1 MDDNATLKM
10 AWEAARKDW
19 LAGKRRN
26 TAKAYRIAWRDF
38 FAWAGVR
45 PWEVTGELAVG
56 WAKHLAATGL
66 AARSINLKVS
76 ALASFYDFVRGAPLE
91 GDRRRTVLWPVER
104 ANPFVGVARPP
115 RSPYRGVRPLSPDE
129 VRAVLAAIN
138 TGCLTGARDYA
149 LLLTPLVTGRRIS
162 EVLGMRWGD
171 LEPMGEGGYV
181 FTYRGR
187 DGRLRGTTLPGRCYR
202 AICAYLEKDGRPPER
217 MGAGDYVFVP
227 LRPERVRRL
236 PGHADT
242 STGRNRPVTVGFAN
256 RVLKKYARR
265 AGVDIRKATL
275 RGWRVGEV
283 EGWKDD
289 A

>member
-1 MDDNATLKM
+1 MDDNTTLKT

-19 LAGKRRN
+19 LAGKGRN
-26 TAKAYRIAWRDF
+26 TAKAYRYAWRGF

-45 PWEVTGELAVG
+45 PWEVTGELAVS
-56 WAKHLAATGL
+56 WVEHLAAAGL

-76 ALASFYDFVRGAPLE
+76 ALASFYDFVRGA
-91 GDRRRTVLWPVER
+91 VLWPVER
-104 ANPFVGVARPP
+104 GNPFVGVARPP
-115 RSPYRGVRPLSPDE
+115 RFPYRSVRPLSPGE

-138 TGCLTGARDYA
+138 TACLTGARDYA

-242 STGRNRPVTVGFAN
+242 ATDRNRPLTVGFAN
-256 RVLKKYARR
+256 RILKKYARR
-265 AGVDIRKATL
+265 AGVDVGKATL
-275 RGWRVGEV
+275 RGWRIGGV
-283 EGWKDD
+283 EGWMGGWVDEWMGG
-289 A
+289 